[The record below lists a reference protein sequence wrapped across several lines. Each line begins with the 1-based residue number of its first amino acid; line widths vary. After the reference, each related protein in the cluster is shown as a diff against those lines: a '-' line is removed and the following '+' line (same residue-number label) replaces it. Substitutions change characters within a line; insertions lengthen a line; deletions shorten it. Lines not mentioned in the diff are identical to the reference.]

1 MRYRYELMFVAVAAL
16 LIAAAPA
23 TAQTPAPNAPAGAT
37 STAPSSAKKA
47 LVDTASA
54 LGMVRGVNHALDIVN
69 MFEYTAS
76 GTVAGAGGGQDKVT
90 RITVGY
96 DYVIPAI
103 RRDLEATTPD
113 GKVKREIEVA
123 AGPYAWDE
131 STPGIFLRV
140 AKTAAAE
147 RLRQIWVFP
156 HALVLAGAK
165 APDKV
170 RVEERN
176 GVKELIVPGPD
187 GTEIRGILDSKN
199 LPTHVEWKIGGQ
211 TFSGDYAD
219 YKDFQEYGVMF
230 PVRIVQKID
239 GREIANL
246 TVSDSL
252 ANPYLI
258 FPPPKEVKPSP

>member
-1 MRYRYELMFVAVAAL
+1 MRYRRGLGITAVAAI

-23 TAQTPAPNAPAGAT
+23 TAQTPAPKPPAGAT
-37 STAPSSAKKA
+37 SAAPSSAKKA
-47 LVDTASA
+47 LIDTASA

-76 GTVAGAGGGQDKVT
+76 GTVADSSGGQEKVT

-140 AKTAAAE
+140 AMAPATE
-147 RLRQIWVFP
+147 QLRQIWILP

-170 RVEERN
+170 KVEERN
-176 GVKELIVPGPD
+176 DVKELIVPGPD
-187 GTEIRGILDSKN
+187 GTEIRGTLDAKN

-258 FPPPKEVKPSP
+258 FPPPKEVKSSP